1 MAPMSECYGRRLMA
15 EVLHHHSV
23 AQPVHMRGSTWT
35 SIQVW
40 LGKNI
45 TTIII
50 IIIVRSDFRSSP
62 ASCDVEPFAEPAPA
76 DQQGAAAACVATTV
90 AAVWATTVQATTMA
104 CWTASS
110 EQR

>member
-1 MAPMSECYGRRLMA
+1 MP

-23 AQPVHMRGSTWT
+23 AQPVHMRSF
-35 SIQVW
+35 
-40 LGKNI
+40 KNI

-62 ASCDVEPFAEPAPA
+62 ASCDVEPFAELAPA
-76 DQQGAAAACVATTV
+76 DQEGAAAACVATTV
-90 AAVWATTVQATTMA
+90 AAVQATTMA

>member
-1 MAPMSECYGRRLMA
+1 MAPMSECYGRRLMP

-23 AQPVHMRGSTWT
+23 AQPVHMRSF
-35 SIQVW
+35 
-40 LGKNI
+40 KNI

-62 ASCDVEPFAEPAPA
+62 ASCD
-76 DQQGAAAACVATTV
+76 AAAAASVATTV
-90 AAVWATTVQATTMA
+90 AAVVATTVATVQATTMA